1 MNPASRTKGPGVTEL
16 PAAVAPSP
24 PDPWQPAPI
33 ADYGLVGDTR
43 TAALVSSAG
52 SLDWM
57 CAPAFDGEPIFGAL
71 LGGRAAGLFLAG
83 PAGPAAVL
91 ERRYR
96 GNTATLETT
105 WASDGGRLT
114 LTEGMVAE
122 VAGSLLPTTLL
133 VRRLSA
139 ADAPVAAVVRF
150 APRLGETHRI
160 PRISRRSRDLV
171 CEWGPLALSLG
182 SSEGCPLPGGGEQNF
197 LVQPGHP
204 VTLVMAV
211 AYGEPLIHVDP
222 EAAWT
227 LLGQDERRWEAW
239 SDEVDADLPFRAQV
253 LRSLVTLRLLTYSPS
268 GAPVAAPTTSL
279 PENPG
284 GIRNWDYRFA
294 WPRDASIGVAAF
306 LHAGKT
312 NEALNFFGWL
322 LHASRL
328 QRPRL
333 PALLTLSGRPVP
345 RERELHGWPGYAG
358 SVPVRTGN
366 GAAGQHQLDGYGW
379 VLDAAW
385 VLEQGGHRLYPETWR
400 AMRGFADRVAATW
413 SAADAG
419 IWEVR
424 DDAAHHV
431 HSKLMAW
438 LALDRALRMSATPAG
453 RRPAA
458 ALVVGTGP
466 AWNRDPE
473 QRHRSCS
480 KHIHPDLWLS
490 RPGRRAPGPTPDRA
504 GRSRIR
510 SGTPDRGCSPCRTR
524 CRRSPP
530 LPVPARPGRVG
541 RRRGRLP
548 AVFVL
553 AGPGAGPDRQEHR
566 SRRSLPGDA
575 GPGISAGAFQ
585 RRAGSGLRG
594 IPWQLSAGP
603 HARSPGPGRA
613 RPADG
618 EPGRAREF
626 VARVRRCRSVRN
638 NPDTSSWTGEHTTC
652 QLTTTLQG

>member
-1 MNPASRTKGPGVTEL
+1 MKPASRTKGPGVTEL

-43 TAALVSSAG
+43 TAAVVSSAG

-105 WASDGGRLT
+105 WASGRGRLT

-139 ADAPVAAVVRF
+139 ADARVAAVVRF

-160 PRISRRSRDLV
+160 PRISRRARDLV

-182 SSEGCPLPGGGEQNF
+182 SSEGCPLPGGGEQSF

-227 LLGQDERRWEAW
+227 LLCQDERRWEAW

-413 SAADAG
+413 SAPDAG

-438 LALDRALRMSATPAG
+438 LALDRALRMSATHRLGTGQRRRWLSALDQLGTEIRSKGIDPARNTYTRTYGSADLDAALLVLPLIGLEDPGSEVVRRTVDAVRAELGAGGPLLYRYPPGQDGLEGGEGVFLPCSFWLVQALALTG
-453 RRPAA
+453 RSTEAAEAFRVMLDLASPLGLFSEELDPASGAFLGNYPQALTHA
-458 ALVVGTGP
+458 ALVQAALALRT
-466 AWNRDPE
+466 E
-473 QRHRSCS
+473 S
-480 KHIHPDLWLS
+480 
-490 RPGRRAPGPTPDRA
+490 RA
-504 GRSRIR
+504 GHGNLLPASGVVDL
-510 SGTPDRGCSPCRTR
+510 SGTIRT
-524 CRRSPP
+524 
-530 LPVPARPGRVG
+530 PA
-541 RRRGRLP
+541 
-548 AVFVL
+548 
-553 AGPGAGPDRQEHR
+553 AGQENT
-566 SRRSLPGDA
+566 
-575 GPGISAGAFQ
+575 
-585 RRAGSGLRG
+585 
-594 IPWQLSAGP
+594 P
-603 HARSPGPGRA
+603 HVS
-613 RPADG
+613 
-618 EPGRAREF
+618 
-626 VARVRRCRSVRN
+626 
-638 NPDTSSWTGEHTTC
+638 
-652 QLTTTLQG
+652 